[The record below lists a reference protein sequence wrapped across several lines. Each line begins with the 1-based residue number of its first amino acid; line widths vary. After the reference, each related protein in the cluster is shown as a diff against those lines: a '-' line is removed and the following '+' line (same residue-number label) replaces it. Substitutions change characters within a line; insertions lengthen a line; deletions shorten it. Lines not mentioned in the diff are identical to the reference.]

1 MGRHLPEVRRC
12 RHGVEGNVSDFFGIG
27 IVNTK
32 RETNIG
38 TLWRSAYAFGAAF
51 IFTVG
56 RRYRR
61 QSSDTVKAWRSVPL
75 FEFESIADLKRH
87 VPYGSLLVGVE
98 LDPRAVPLPSFEH
111 PKRAVYLL
119 GAEDHGLSETDRA
132 ACHKLVVIPGASR
145 CLNVATAGSI
155 VLYDRIRRHLAVA
168 A

>member
-1 MGRHLPEVRRC
+1 M
-12 RHGVEGNVSDFFGIG
+12 SDFYGIG

-32 RETNIG
+32 TEANIG
-38 TLWRSAYAFGAAF
+38 TLWRSAHAFGASF

-75 FEFESIADLKRH
+75 FDFEGIADLRRH
-87 VPYGSLLVGVE
+87 IPYDALLVGVE
-98 LDPRAVPLPSFEH
+98 LDPHAVPLSSFAH

-119 GAEDHGLSETDRA
+119 GAEDHGLSEEQRA
-132 ACHKLVVIPGASR
+132 ACHKLVVIPGAAR

-155 VLYDRIRRHLAVA
+155 VMHDRATRGFTVA